1 MKRLV
6 FIVEGDSELRFV
18 KEVLEPYFHSSG
30 LYNGIQCFKLKHSGG
45 GISKYAHVRA
55 DVVKTLY
62 EQDAVVTTMVDFIV
76 FRLIFLGLQS
86 LLPLHP
92 ALSRWRCWSRLLK

>member
-18 KEVLEPYFHSSG
+18 KEVLGPYFHSSG

-45 GISKYAHVRA
+45 GISKYTHGCGC
-55 DVVKTLY
+55 DHNGG
-62 EQDAVVTTMVDFIV
+62 
-76 FRLIFLGLQS
+76 FLS
-86 LLPLHP
+86 
-92 ALSRWRCWSRLLK
+92 SSV